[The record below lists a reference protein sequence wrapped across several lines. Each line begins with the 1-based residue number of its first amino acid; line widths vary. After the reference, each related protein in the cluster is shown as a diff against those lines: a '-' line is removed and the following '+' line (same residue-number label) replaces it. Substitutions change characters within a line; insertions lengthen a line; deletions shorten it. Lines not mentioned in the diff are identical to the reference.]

1 MASSSIRPVIL
12 AVIGSARTTLFLLC
26 ACALVA
32 LGLAAGDVASLPG
45 DVWMQ
50 LRLPRILLA
59 AFTGG
64 SLALAGL
71 LLQDFFRNPLVEPG
85 LLGISAGAGLGA
97 VTVISLGLGGLWLL
111 PLSAF
116 AGALATL
123 ALILLLG
130 RQLRGNNAEL
140 LLAGVAINSL
150 AAALIN
156 LLLSIGDATT
166 LRSATFWLMGS
177 FTLSEWPLL
186 LASWIGLIACTLW
199 AANNAQALDVWQL
212 GESEAIHLGI
222 DIHGFRRQILAVTS
236 LLVALAVAQSGGIGF
251 VGLLAPHMARRLGLI
266 QHRLLLPATLA
277 LGMSLA
283 VLSDLL
289 ARRLIYPMEL
299 PVGVLTAMVGAPAFL
314 LLFLRR
320 SRA

>member
-1 MASSSIRPVIL
+1 MTSSSIRPVIL
-12 AVIGSARTTLFLLC
+12 AVIGPRPALLFLC
-26 ACALVA
+26 ASAVVT
-32 LGLAAGDVASLPG
+32 LGLAAGDITALPG
-45 DVWMQ
+45 EVWMQ

-59 AFTGG
+59 AFTGA

-71 LLQDFFRNPLVEPG
+71 LLQDLFRNPLVEPG

-97 VTVISLGLGGLWLL
+97 VTAISIGLGGLWLL

-116 AGALATL
+116 TGALATL
-123 ALILLLG
+123 SLILLLG

-156 LLLSIGDATT
+156 LLLSLGDAST

-186 LASWIGLIACTLW
+186 ITSWGGLLACVLW
-199 AANNAQALDVWQL
+199 VARKSLALDVWQL

-222 DIHGFRRQILAVTS
+222 DILRFRRQILALTS
-236 LLVALAVAQSGGIGF
+236 LLVAFAVAQSGGIGF
-251 VGLLAPHMARRLGLI
+251 VGLLAPHMARRLGLTRHH
-266 QHRLLLPATLA
+266 QLLPATLA
-277 LGMSLA
+277 LGMTLA
-283 VLSDLL
+283 VLADLL
-289 ARRLIYPMEL
+289 ARRVIYPMEL
-299 PVGVLTAMVGAPAFL
+299 PVGVLTALVGAPAFL
-314 LLFLRR
+314 LLFLGKNRP
-320 SRA
+320 

>member
-1 MASSSIRPVIL
+1 MTSSSILPVIL
-12 AVIGSARTTLFLLC
+12 AVIGPRVVISLLC
-26 ACALVA
+26 ASAVIALA
-32 LGLAAGDVASLPG
+32 LATGDIRTLP
-45 DVWMQ
+45 DEVWMQ

-59 AFTGG
+59 AFTGV

-71 LLQDFFRNPLVEPG
+71 LLQNFFRNPLVEPG

-97 VTVISLGLGGLWLL
+97 VAMISLGAGGLWLL

-116 AGALATL
+116 GGALGTL
-123 ALILLLG
+123 ALILMLG

-156 LLLSIGDATT
+156 LMLSIGDATT

-177 FTLSEWPLL
+177 FTLAEWPLL
-186 LASWIGLIACTLW
+186 LVSWGALIACIMWTTGK
-199 AANNAQALDVWQL
+199 AQALDVWQL

-222 DIHGFRRQILAVTS
+222 DIHRFRRQILAVTS

-251 VGLLAPHMARRLGLI
+251 VGLLAPHMARRLGLT
-266 QHRLLLPATLA
+266 QHRLLLPATLGI
-277 LGMSLA
+277 GMTLA
-283 VLSDLL
+283 VLADLL
-289 ARRLIYPMEL
+289 ARKLIYPMEL
-299 PVGVLTAMVGAPAFL
+299 PVGVLTAMLGAPAFL

-320 SRA
+320 NRP